1 MPLNSIPSTV
11 SVAALEAKRAAARG
25 RCHVDV
31 AFWGGVVPGNAG
43 ELRALRDAGVAGF
56 KCFLVPSGVEEFAP
70 VDVDDLRRALPILAG
85 LGAPLLVHAELPGP
99 IAAATPSPRRDPR
112 RYDTYLASRPPSAEA
127 QAVALLIGL
136 CRQTGARIHIVH
148 VSAAETIPLLRAAR
162 AEGLP
167 LTAETCPHYL
177 HFAAEDVPDGATELK
192 CAPPIRGRANRE
204 ALWAALAEGVLDMVV
219 SDHSPCSEDLKL
231 RDTGD
236 FMNAWGGIASLQ
248 LSLSVVWAGAR
259 TRGHGIPDVV
269 RWMAQAPAR
278 LAGLD
283 ARKGAIAEGRDADL
297 VAWRPDAEWRVEPA
311 RLHHRTTLTPYAG
324 LMLPGVVTTTW
335 LRGEEVHRDGRAVG
349 PRRGRRLAQHEAAWT
364 SPS

>member
-1 MPLNSIPSTV
+1 MP
-11 SVAALEAKRAAARG
+11 
-25 RCHVDV
+25 
-31 AFWGGVVPGNAG
+31 
-43 ELRALRDAGVAGF
+43 GF
-56 KCFLVPSGVEEFAP
+56 KCFLVPSGVDEFPP
-70 VDVDDLRRALPILAG
+70 VDAEELHRVLPILAA

-99 IAAATPSPRRDPR
+99 IAAATPQPVRDAR
-112 RYDTYLASRPPSAEA
+112 RYDTYLASRPPAAEE
-127 QAVALLIGL
+127 QAVALLIEL
-136 CRQTGARIHIVH
+136 CRQTRARIHIVH
-148 VSAAETIPLLRAAR
+148 VSAAEVIPLLRAAR
-162 AEGLP
+162 KEGLP

-177 HFAAEDVPDGATELK
+177 HFAAEDVPDGATEFK

-236 FMNAWGGIASLQ
+236 FLQAWGGIASLQ
-248 LSLSVVWAGAR
+248 LGLSVVWAGAR
-259 TRGHGIPDVV
+259 ERGYGIGDLV
-269 RWMAQAPAR
+269 RWMAEAPAR

-311 RLHHRTTLTPYAG
+311 RLGHRHPLSPYAG
-324 LMLPGVVTTTW
+324 LTLPGAVAATW
-335 LRGEEVHRDGRAVG
+335 LRGQEVYRDGHAIG
-349 PRRGRRLAQHEAAWT
+349 PRRGRRLAHDEVTWT